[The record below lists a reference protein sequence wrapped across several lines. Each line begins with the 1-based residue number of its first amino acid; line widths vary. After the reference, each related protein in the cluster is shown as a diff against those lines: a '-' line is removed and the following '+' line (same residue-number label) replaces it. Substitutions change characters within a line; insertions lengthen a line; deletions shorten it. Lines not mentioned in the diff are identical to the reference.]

1 MLQNEFYHDLIDSL
15 AAALD
20 AKDMYTAGHSTRVG
34 DMS

>member
-20 AKDMYTAGHSTRVG
+20 AKDFLYCWSFYTSW
-34 DMS
+34 